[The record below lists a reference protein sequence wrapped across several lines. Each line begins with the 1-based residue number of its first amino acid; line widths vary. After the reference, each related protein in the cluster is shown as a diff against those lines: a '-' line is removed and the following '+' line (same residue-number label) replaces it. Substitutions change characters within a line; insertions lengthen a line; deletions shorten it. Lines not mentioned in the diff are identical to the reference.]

1 MTGANA
7 RFDAAMATQFAQ
19 LALAN
24 IARDYPHK
32 LDHVI
37 DGDDDVVAPRVL
49 HPAFHGS
56 FDWHSC
62 VHMHWLLARILR
74 GFPQLPICASIEAVF
89 DRNLVP
95 HALATELEYAA
106 RASSAAF
113 ERPYGWA
120 WLLKLADEL
129 HQHAGSG
136 KRWSAALAPLAELF
150 SARFVDFLLRLA
162 YPIRHG
168 VHSNTAFALALTID
182 YARRVRDDAL
192 ETTCVTRARAFFAED
207 RNLPAQWEPSGADFL
222 SPVLMEAGLMR
233 RVMER
238 EAFVDWLDDALPE
251 FATAHPT
258 SRFAPVCVVD
268 RGDGQLVHLD
278 GLNLSRA
285 WCFYDIA
292 AMLAH
297 DDPRAIVA
305 RASADAHL
313 RAGWEGL
320 ESDDFA
326 GSHWLAS
333 FAVLA
338 LDAAC

>member
-1 MTGANA
+1 MTDAKA
-7 RFDAAMATQFAQ
+7 RFDAATATRFAE

-24 IARDYPHK
+24 ITRDYPHK

-37 DGDDDVVAPRVL
+37 DGDHDVVAPRIL

-62 VHMHWLLARILR
+62 VHMHWMLARILR
-74 GFPQLPICASIEAVF
+74 GFPDLPICASVEAVLE
-89 DRNLVP
+89 RNLA
-95 HALATELEYAA
+95 HRALAAELDYAT
-106 RASSAAF
+106 RASSASF

-129 HQHAGSG
+129 HRHAGSG
-136 KRWSAALAPLAELF
+136 KRWAAQLAPLAELF
-150 SARFVDFLLRLA
+150 AARFVDFLPRLA

-168 VHSNTAFALALTID
+168 VHSNTAFALAFAID
-182 YARRVRDDAL
+182 YARRVGNGAL
-192 ETTCVTRARAFFAED
+192 EAACVTRALGFFAND
-207 RNLPAQWEPSGADFL
+207 KNLPAQWEPSGADFL
-222 SPVLMEAGLMR
+222 SPALMEASLMR
-233 RVMER
+233 RVIER
-238 EAFVDWLDDALPE
+238 DALDQWLDGALPE
-251 FATAHPT
+251 FAAAHPE
-258 SRFAPVCVVD
+258 SFFAPVRVD
-268 RGDGQLVHLD
+268 DRSDGQLVHLD

-285 WCFYDIA
+285 WAFYDIA
-292 AMLAH
+292 AALSR

-313 RAGWEGL
+313 QAGQEGL
-320 ESDDFA
+320 DSDDFA